1 MIEAVKPE
9 RPRRIIKV
17 VVLLAPDRMSPV
29 SHTPLSLVEVWT
41 SLSLLRQVTVVPL
54 ATVRVAGL
62 NELEP
67 MTTVLGGILDGA
79 GLEVGESLLHP
90 STPKIMKPIMRATGK
105 KMFLFKVFLLLLLV
119 FLHRALGNVYA
130 LVKSRFG
137 D

>member
-1 MIEAVKPE
+1 LKT
-9 RPRRIIKV
+9 
-17 VVLLAPDRMSPV
+17 VVLLTPGRMSPV
-29 SHTPLSLVEVWT
+29 FHTPLSLVEVWT

-79 GLEVGESLLHP
+79 GLEFGESLLHP
-90 STPKIMKPIMRATGK
+90 STPRITKPIMRAAGK

-119 FLHRALGNVYA
+119 FLHHTLRRCYA
-130 LVKSRFG
+130 LVKS
-137 D
+137 